1 MKVVAMSD
9 LHAGSRRWEGQP
21 GARAAET
28 AAVLD
33 WFVALVEDE
42 QAELAVWAG
51 DTFDSRRPA
60 PRELRMV
67 AAAASRIARTCPL
80 VIVGGNHDGPSVVG
94 DPDSHTLGW
103 LDAVRMHD
111 VYVATEPRVI
121 DVGLRAWGTARV
133 YAEPYP
139 HPRSLDGPGTIG
151 ERQARVSEAVQRR
164 ALDWAADD
172 RGEAFGIYVGH
183 LSVAGATLGA
193 ERTMRAGWDV
203 TISASA
209 LEGYDLA
216 LLGHLHAQ
224 QRLRA
229 NAWYCGSP
237 MRWDWSEEGQRKGAL
252 VADVA
257 QGEEPRVRAVD
268 FPARPVRTVDLT
280 YRALTPS
287 FHSPAFPSPA
297 WRELFDGA
305 MVRLRVDA
313 DRRPEAAWR
322 ARLEREAY
330 AAGAHFV
337 RVDVSVVRAAEAP
350 RERASL
356 TAEERLRAWLD
367 GHGGADAATLVL
379 AREVVG

>member
-252 VADVA
+252 VADVER
-257 QGEEPRVRAVD
+257 GENAHVRVVD
-268 FPARPVRTVDLT
+268 SPARPLRTFDITRPPGATGGEPHVPDQ
-280 YRALTPS
+280 
-287 FHSPAFPSPA
+287 
-297 WRELFDGA
+297 WRSLLDGA
-305 MVRLRVDA
+305 MVRFRVYA
-313 DRRPEAAWR
+313 DRRPEPAWKT
-322 ARLEREAY
+322 RLEDDAR
-330 AAGAHFV
+330 AAGAHYV